1 MIKIEKRPYG
11 YKIFFSG
18 IISSLEVENWLT
30 ESSKILEKSPEKFS
44 VFVDMQEMEILPV
57 ICQGNMYEG
66 QKLYRKMG
74 MERSVVIVRDRLTA
88 MQFRL
93 IAQKTGIY
101 DYERYINA
109 SVNPIWGKEALDWL
123 INSVEPSCDDE
134 LVKQK

>member
-1 MIKIEKRPYG
+1 MIKIEKKPYG

>member
-1 MIKIEKRPYG
+1 MIKIEKKPYG

-109 SVNPIWGKEALDWL
+109 SVNPIWEKEALDWL